1 VRSTLSLVAAAGLL
15 GSVAACGPPESPP
28 EIRTIRALKTLH
40 GVIAQYHA
48 ETGALPTSLAALC
61 AAHVQGCA
69 RERVARDPV
78 DGWGRPFAYT
88 LTPSG
93 DDYELLRS
101 SGADG
106 QASTSDDLVLTT
118 SAHRTRVLALAGC
131 YILEGRESGD
141 SREQVTLDTV
151 HAVAS
156 GYAVQTASS
165 SELPPEWFPW
175 GRDTALIH
183 FPGLAWTFIVGRQHG
198 DTLTGE
204 AISGGDTSPWTR
216 SARIRAYR
224 VGCA

>member
-1 VRSTLSLVAAAGLL
+1 MHSTLSPIAAAGLL

-93 DDYELLRS
+93 DDYELRS

-106 QASTSDDLVLTT
+106 QASTSDDLVLTN

-131 YILEGRESGD
+131 YYMRGVAASYRRD
-141 SREQVTLDTV
+141 S
-151 HAVAS
+151 AS
-156 GYAVQTASS
+156 ASCK
-165 SELPPEWFPW
+165 P
-175 GRDTALIH
+175 
-183 FPGLAWTFIVGRQHG
+183 
-198 DTLTGE
+198 
-204 AISGGDTSPWTR
+204 
-216 SARIRAYR
+216 
-224 VGCA
+224 